1 MFIKLKLALL
11 FFIFFMLHV
20 YTLASTKTKSVD
32 NIKKSLEE
40 HQGHLFVNKSKT
52 KNVQFKLENVTKVAY
67 VPVVPKKKRLEKL
80 ITPIQ

>member
-1 MFIKLKLALL
+1 MLMKFKLAQLL
-11 FFIFFMLHV
+11 FICSL
-20 YTLASTKTKSVD
+20 YAYASTTTKSVD

-52 KNVQFKLENVTKVAY
+52 KNVQFKIENITKVNY
-67 VPVVPKKKRLEKL
+67 VPVIPKKKRLEKL